1 MSVGDGCFSVEH
13 VNGLDTNE
21 YDAPSIPIIEVVN
34 APPLS
39 VKTRLGAM
47 YTCTTPHEEDCWL
60 AYTWS
65 FDEPR
70 CGDILDTRC

>member
-39 VKTRLGAM
+39 VRIIVTTTDSVQYIRVQHHMKTPVGSRTHM
-47 YTCTTPHEEDCWL
+47 YVV
-60 AYTWS
+60 A
-65 FDEPR
+65 
-70 CGDILDTRC
+70 